1 MHCTHLLSLLV
12 DWEVAGL
19 DAQHPPTTETQHVLG
34 GKEKCTIMYLRG
46 RKVVMVESQHGALF
60 SHLTVGVPGHTVCIG
75 LLKEQLFGE
84 KVKHQQC
91 VVLVHYGQ
99 LCPTA
104 CVWRNIQTII
114 FLVKLHVAS
123 NMGNTQ

>member
-1 MHCTHLLSLLV
+1 
-12 DWEVAGL
+12 
-19 DAQHPPTTETQHVLG
+19 
-34 GKEKCTIMYLRG
+34 
-46 RKVVMVESQHGALF
+46 MVESQHGALF

-84 KVKHQQC
+84 EIKHQQC

-104 CVWRNIQTII
+104 RVWRNIQTII
-114 FLVKLHVAS
+114 PLVKLHVAS